1 MQERLQEILNKVLD
15 WWKKF
20 NTKQRALL
28 ISVTAVVI
36 LALVIL
42 GVVVSKPTM
51 VPLIQCEDAKQGA
64 EVKDL
69 LDSDSTINY
78 TVSND
83 GKYFEVDIKDE
94 TTANMLLAQND
105 MPTKG
110 YSIDNVVDGSF
121 STTEADKQKKYKV
134 YLEEKFA
141 TDLASLDFVKSA
153 TVEIN
158 LPEDD
163 GTILSSQEEGTAAVT
178 LDLSRKID
186 EEQAYAVARIVA
198 TQLGNKSTEG
208 ITVIDSSA
216 HVIYSG
222 ADAQSSTGLA
232 SSQLTYKQKQENM
245 MKAEVKSALLDSKI
259 FSDIEVAMNLDMD
272 FKQKETATKEYSYP
286 EGLDHSLIDS
296 ERIYQ
301 SEAENG
307 VAAVPGTYSNDDDV
321 NYVTQDNESSS
332 SSVSDEQRQYQ
343 NNEKITTEKSSGG
356 VINYDT
362 SSVTVVATRYR
373 VYNQKLMEEAG
384 ELEDTTWEAFKIAN
398 ADPVKVDDVNED
410 WVAMVSN
417 ATGFANNNISFVIYE
432 QAEFV
437 DKDSSRRSLSDILQ
451 ILLAVLIFALLGFV
465 VFRSMKS
472 EQEEEPEPELSV
484 EKLLETTAEA
494 NDELADIGYSEKSET
509 RLLIE
514 KFVDENPDAVAML
527 LRNWL
532 NEDWE

>member
-1 MQERLQEILNKVLD
+1 MQERLQQILNKVLD

-20 NTKQRALL
+20 NTKQRALI
-28 ISVTAVVI
+28 ISITAVVI
-36 LALVIL
+36 VALLIL

-64 EVKDL
+64 EVKDV
-69 LDSDSTINY
+69 LDGDSSINY
-78 TVSND
+78 TISQD
-83 GKYFEVDIKDE
+83 GTYFEVDAKDE
-94 TTANMLLAQND
+94 AAAAMLLGQND
-105 MPTKG
+105 IPAQR
-110 YSIDNVVDGSF
+110 YSIENVGGL

-141 TDLASLDFVKSA
+141 ADLALLDFVKAAS
-153 TVEIN
+153 VEIT

-178 LDLSRKID
+178 LDLRREID
-186 EEQAYAVARIVA
+186 EEQAYAIARIVA
-198 TQLGNKSTEG
+198 TQLGNKTTDG
-208 ITVIDSSA
+208 ITIIDTSA
-216 HVIYSG
+216 RVIYSG
-222 ADAQSSTGLA
+222 ADAQTPTGLA

-272 FKQKETATKEYSYP
+272 FKKKETATKKYSYP
-286 EGLDHSLIDS
+286 DGMTQSLVDS
-296 ERIYQ
+296 ERIYE

-307 VAAVPGTYSNDDDV
+307 AAAVPGTDANDDDV

-332 SSVSDEQRQYQ
+332 SSVSDVQRQYL
-343 NNEKITTEKSSGG
+343 NDEEITTETSSGG
-356 VINYDT
+356 IINYDT

-373 VYNQKLMEEAG
+373 VYNQKLMEEAD
-384 ELEDTTWEAFKIAN
+384 ELKDTTWEAFKVAN
-398 ADPVKVDDVNED
+398 ADPVKVEDVNED
-410 WVAMVSN
+410 WVAMIAN
-417 ATGFANNNISFVIYE
+417 ATGFSRDNISFVIYE

-437 DKDSSRRSLSDILQ
+437 DKSSSARSLSDILQ

-465 VFRSMKS
+465 VFRSTRVA
-472 EQEEEPEPELSV
+472 EEEELEPELSV

-494 NDELADIGYSEKSET
+494 NDPLSDIGYSEKSEA
-509 RLLIE
+509 RMLIE
-514 KFVDENPDAVAML
+514 KFVDENPDAVALL